1 MQVTL
6 IVILLSIIWLI
17 FTGDFSLT
25 NFIFGNLVGYLI
37 MLLLSKALGNNSYFK
52 TIPKI
57 ISLIVFFV
65 IELVRANFKVAY
77 EIMTVYKH
85 NMEPGIVKVPLD
97 IHTDFQ
103 ITLFANLITLTPGTL
118 SMGVSFDKKY
128 LYVHSMYYMND
139 KEKFIRDIKNGFE
152 KKIIEAFG

>member
-1 MQVTL
+1 MQITL
-6 IVILLSIIWLI
+6 AVILLSIIWLI

-37 MLLLSKALGNNSYFK
+37 MLMLSTAMGRTSYFK

-57 ISLIVFFV
+57 LSLVVFFF
-65 IELVRANFKVAY
+65 IELVRANLKVAY
-77 EIMTVYKH
+77 EIITVHKH
-85 NMEPGIVKVPLD
+85 SMEPGIIKVPLD

-128 LYVHSMYYMND
+128 LYIHSMYYVKD
-139 KEKFIRDIKNGFE
+139 RDKFIRNIKNGFE

>member
-1 MQVTL
+1 MRITL
-6 IVILLSIIWLI
+6 AVVLLSIIWLI

-37 MLLLSKALGNNSYFK
+37 MLMLSAALGSTSYFR

-57 ISLIVFFV
+57 ISLAVFFV
-65 IELVRANFKVAY
+65 IELVRANLKVAY
-77 EIMTVYKH
+77 EIITVHKH
-85 NMEPGIVKVPLD
+85 NMEPGIIKVPLD

-128 LYVHSMYYMND
+128 LYVHSMYYVRD
-139 KEKFIRDIKNGFE
+139 RAKFIRDIKNGFE
-152 KKIIEAFG
+152 KKIIDAFG